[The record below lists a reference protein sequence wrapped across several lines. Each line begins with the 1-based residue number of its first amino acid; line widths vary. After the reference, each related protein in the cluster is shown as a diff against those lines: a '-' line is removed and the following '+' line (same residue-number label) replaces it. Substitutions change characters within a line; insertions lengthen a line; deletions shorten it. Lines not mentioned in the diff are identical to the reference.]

1 MNATRG
7 AKRTATAKP
16 GDAPGVV
23 EISAALLTVGR
34 LFTQAK
40 AHASLC
46 RAADVDLDRSG
57 AALLY
62 KLHTEG
68 DGISLSVLAERLG
81 IDAPAVTRKAQQLER
96 SGLLRRERDER
107 DARAQRILLTEE
119 GRGQISRLL
128 AARREWIGEL
138 LSGWTAE
145 ERLELAAL
153 LGRLSLTIEAKAP
166 ADVD

>member
-7 AKRTATAKP
+7 GKPAAKSGP
-16 GDAPGVV
+16 GEAPGVA

-40 AHASLC
+40 SHVLLC
-46 RAADVDLDRSG
+46 RSAGVDLDRSG

-96 SGLLRRERDER
+96 GGLLRRERDER

-119 GRGQISRLL
+119 GRSEITRLL

-138 LSGWTAE
+138 LSGWTPA
-145 ERLELAAL
+145 ERLELAGL
-153 LGRLSLTIEAKAP
+153 LVRLSLTIEAKAP
-166 ADVD
+166 TDVD